1 METIKKIPWGWII
14 TILWLIGS
22 QIAALDLVILPMLFS
37 FFLAIFSPQVLIV
50 SAAIIVIP
58 AIFSFAAWIVLLFK
72 KRLIA
77 SILSG
82 LALSFGLFLNWLL
95 PPSS

>member
-1 METIKKIPWGWII
+1 METLKKIPWAWIV
-14 TILWLIGS
+14 TIVWLIAS
-22 QIAALDLVILPMLFS
+22 QIAAFDLVILPALFS
-37 FFLAIFSPQVLIV
+37 FFLAIFTPPVLLV
-50 SAAIIVIP
+50 SAAIIIIP
-58 AIFSFAAWIVLLFK
+58 AILSLAAWIVLLFK

-95 PPSS
+95 PPSA

>member
-1 METIKKIPWGWII
+1 METLKKIPWAWIV
-14 TILWLIGS
+14 TIVWLIGS
-22 QIAALDLVILPMLFS
+22 QIAAFDLVILPALFS
-37 FFLAIFSPQVLIV
+37 FFLAIFTPPVLLV
-50 SAAIIVIP
+50 SAAIIIIP
-58 AIFSFAAWIVLLFK
+58 AILSLAAWILLLFK

-95 PPSS
+95 PPSA